1 MNSEK
6 IAILVDSCTDVP
18 KAIIEKYG
26 IYTAPLSITY
36 PEKTYNDGVDI
47 TADEVFDRF
56 PETPTTSMP
65 SGEVLKKLFDKIKA
79 DGYEKVLA
87 VLISSNLSATYQFVK
102 MFGDDL
108 PDLEVFCVDT
118 KNIAMGSGLTAIRA
132 AELLAE
138 GMEWQELCEKTSA
151 MTEQSSIFFCIDS
164 LQYLLKGGRIGKVS
178 ALFGSTLNLKPVITC
193 DTQEGIYK
201 TVAKA
206 IGRKKSLIKIVDE
219 AVKFIGDTA
228 KYNISLA
235 YSKNEK
241 DVAVIKEMIAAR
253 LPNPLHYFEGEIGP
267 TILVHTG
274 PGIIGIGVQRVLV

>member
-18 KAIIEKYG
+18 KAIVAKYG

-36 PEKTYNDGVDI
+36 PEKTYDDGIDI

-65 SGEVLKKLFDKIKA
+65 SGEALNRTFQQIKK

-87 VLISSNLSATYQFVK
+87 VLISSNLSATFQFVK
-102 MFGDDL
+102 MLGEEQA
-108 PDLEVFCVDT
+108 DLEVFCVDT
-118 KNIAMGSGLTAIRA
+118 RNIAMGSGLTAVRA
-132 AELLAE
+132 AELLAA
-138 GMEWQELCEKTSA
+138 GMGWQELCEKVSA
-151 MTEQSSIFFCIDS
+151 MIDDSAIFFCIDT

-206 IGRKKSLIKIVDE
+206 IGRKKSLLKIVDE
-219 AVKFIGDTA
+219 AAKFVGDTA
-228 KYNISLA
+228 KYNIALA

-241 DVAVIKEMIAAR
+241 DVAVIKAMIDAR
-253 LPNPLHYFEGEIGP
+253 LPNPIHYFEGEIGP
-267 TILVHTG
+267 TLLVHTG
-274 PGIIGIGVQRVLV
+274 PGIIGIGVQKIK